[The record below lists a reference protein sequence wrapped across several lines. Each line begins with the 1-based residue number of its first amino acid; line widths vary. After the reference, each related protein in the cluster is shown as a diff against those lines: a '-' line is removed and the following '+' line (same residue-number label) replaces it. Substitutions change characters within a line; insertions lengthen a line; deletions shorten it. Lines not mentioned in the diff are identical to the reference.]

1 MIKSCFIIEIYN
13 LNFMYKVIQISLFCL
28 CIGREPYDLKLGIV
42 NNETIYNT
50 TNRNASLL
58 FVQKLSD
65 HTFDK
70 VEKKYFFL

>member
-1 MIKSCFIIEIYN
+1 MFHNQN
-13 LNFMYKVIQISLFCL
+13 LYLIFVYKVIQIALFCL

-58 FVQKLSD
+58 FVQKLSN

-70 VEKKYFFL
+70 VEKFHIFF